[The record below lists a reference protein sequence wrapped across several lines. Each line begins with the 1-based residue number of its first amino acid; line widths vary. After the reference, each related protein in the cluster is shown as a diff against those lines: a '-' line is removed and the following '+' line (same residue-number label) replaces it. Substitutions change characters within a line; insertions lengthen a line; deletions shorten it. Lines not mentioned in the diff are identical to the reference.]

1 MPITTLLFDLD
12 DTLLP
17 EVPAAHAA
25 FVATGEL
32 ARARY
37 GVDPEAL
44 AEAVRVQARELWY
57 AAESHPYALQL
68 AISSWEGLWCR
79 FGGDH
84 PDLVKLREWSPS
96 YRYESWRAALGELGV
111 EDDELARELAE
122 RFPVERRQ
130 RHAPFEDTLAC
141 IEALKDRYRLALL
154 SNGASDLQREK
165 IAGSG
170 LGRWFP
176 TLIISGDLE
185 VRKPEPEYF
194 RIALDRLGI
203 DAAEAVMIGNSLKN
217 DVSGAQSV
225 GIFAVWLDREGKDPG
240 DVRPDAT
247 ITSLAE
253 LPALLER
260 L

>member
-1 MPITTLLFDLD
+1 MTITTLLFDLD

-32 ARARY
+32 ARARH
-37 GVDPEAL
+37 GLDPDVL
-44 AEAVRVQARELWY
+44 AEAVRGQAKALWY
-57 AAESHPYALQL
+57 AAETHPYALQL

-79 FGGDH
+79 FEGDH
-84 PDLVKLREWSPS
+84 PELVKLREWSPA
-96 YRYESWRAALGELGV
+96 YRYESWRAALSQLGV
-111 EDDELARELAE
+111 EDEELARELAE
-122 RFPVERRQ
+122 RFPVERRR
-130 RHAPFEDTLAC
+130 RHVPFEDTVEC

-165 IAGSG
+165 VAGSG
-170 LGRWFP
+170 LDRWFS

-185 VRKPEPEYF
+185 VRKPDPAYF

-203 DAAEAVMIGNSLKN
+203 RADEAVMVGNSLKN
-217 DVSGAQSV
+217 DIDGAQSV
-225 GIFAVWLDREGKDPG
+225 GIFAVWLNREGRDPG
-240 DVRPDAT
+240 EARPDAIIST
-247 ITSLAE
+247 LAE